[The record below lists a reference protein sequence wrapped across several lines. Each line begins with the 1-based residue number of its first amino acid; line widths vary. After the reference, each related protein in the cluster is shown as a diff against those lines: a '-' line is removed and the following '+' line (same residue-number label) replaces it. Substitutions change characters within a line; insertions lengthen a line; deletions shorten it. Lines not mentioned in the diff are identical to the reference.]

1 MITRHTVITQEGE
14 PFMTT
19 DHDDHPPALSE
30 AEICDAVRR
39 CDPLHRPAFEAWL
52 RGGRRL
58 DGDPIE
64 PTAELVRS

>member
-1 MITRHTVITQEGE
+1 
-14 PFMTT
+14 MTT

-52 RGGRRL
+52 RGRRRL